1 MLLAVKSTIL
11 FLNRNPK
18 YWVQRKSENTLTNN
32 QEYKQWKR
40 SQGLCYYCQEPAM
53 AGYTACPR
61 HHESHYRSHRKYVE
75 SNRDKLRQRSAEEKQ
90 KRIKG
95 GRCRDC
101 GKPLDEEL
109 DNGHVVCLNCR
120 IKLRRPQWVTNGI
133 NKKESSYQP

>member
-1 MLLAVKSTIL
+1 MGRIIL
-11 FLNRNPK
+11 IILGLYIVYAISQY
-18 YWVQRKSENTLTNN
+18 YWVNN
-32 QEYKQWKR
+32 KKNKQIR
-40 SQGLCYYCQEPAM
+40 
-53 AGYTACPR
+53 
-61 HHESHYRSHRKYVE
+61 
-75 SNRDKLRQRSAEEKQ
+75 EEKQ